1 MMMSIKSSNPLRLGL
16 SLLIILVAALSYWA
30 ASQQAAAQLKQ
41 ASISR
46 AEEKVLTISLALENL
61 VAAQYRHVEV
71 SASLTANRNS
81 LGRNLVSSN
90 TEGAHAAIKEVLD
103 QSLKDSGI
111 AFLEIIDRNEQV
123 VYRTNPSDA
132 PTDPTV
138 SWGAFEGLSGRNV
151 VSGAVESGL
160 LTVRASEPVYFS
172 KAVVGV
178 VTAGLRIT
186 PDILR
191 EITRNL
197 GADVALLSREGKI
210 LASNAESLERIDIQA
225 INEAFSQKLP
235 VYRSNDALQRM
246 RGYFPT
252 MLVDGA
258 YMLVIETTSDLPPVP
273 GSRYGMVILL
283 GVALL
288 GVALGMLGLSLIL
301 RPLAQVRQRVQTMAL
316 ELTGREIHSSTRCDI
331 GSVTDVLDALSEGL
345 ATRNAEMAAAGAK
358 AEAAMRA
365 KSQFIANMSH
375 EVRTPMNA
383 IVGMTHILSRSSE
396 DPGKRDKLG
405 VIRHA
410 ADQLMQLLN
419 NVLDLSRLD
428 ADQIHLEQTQFTLG
442 ALLRHLESLVSRR
455 AEAKGLKLVF
465 DIERSL
471 LDKVLVG
478 DALRLQQ
485 TLVNLVGNAI
495 KFTSKG
501 TVTVSVRLADEA
513 DSSLRLDFAVSDT
526 GIGIAPALLERIF
539 APFEQ
544 VDSFAARKFGG
555 SGLGLTISQRFVQ
568 LMGGKISVES
578 APDAGSRFSFSLQFG
593 KTQLLAEDLPRVE
606 LSGDEAE
613 KRLRADFR
621 GTRLLLADDDR
632 VNLVMVHELLRDVV
646 GFHLD
651 IAENGE
657 EAVQLAK
664 EHQYALIL
672 MDMQMPQMDGLEA
685 TRRIRQLPGYVFTP
699 IVAMTANAFAD
710 SNAQCAE
717 AGMNDFLA
725 KPVAPDL
732 LFVTLLKWLQTSVKH

>member
-1 MMMSIKSSNPLRLGL
+1 
-16 SLLIILVAALSYWA
+16 
-30 ASQQAAAQLKQ
+30 
-41 ASISR
+41 
-46 AEEKVLTISLALENL
+46 
-61 VAAQYRHVEV
+61 
-71 SASLTANRNS
+71 
-81 LGRNLVSSN
+81 
-90 TEGAHAAIKEVLD
+90 
-103 QSLKDSGI
+103 
-111 AFLEIIDRNEQV
+111 
-123 VYRTNPSDA
+123 
-132 PTDPTV
+132 
-138 SWGAFEGLSGRNV
+138 
-151 VSGAVESGL
+151 
-160 LTVRASEPVYFS
+160 
-172 KAVVGV
+172 
-178 VTAGLRIT
+178 
-186 PDILR
+186 
-191 EITRNL
+191 
-197 GADVALLSREGKI
+197 
-210 LASNAESLERIDIQA
+210 
-225 INEAFSQKLP
+225 
-235 VYRSNDALQRM
+235 
-246 RGYFPT
+246 
-252 MLVDGA
+252 
-258 YMLVIETTSDLPPVP
+258 
-273 GSRYGMVILL
+273 
-283 GVALL
+283 
-288 GVALGMLGLSLIL
+288 
-301 RPLAQVRQRVQTMAL
+301 
-316 ELTGREIHSSTRCDI
+316 
-331 GSVTDVLDALSEGL
+331 
-345 ATRNAEMAAAGAK
+345 
-358 AEAAMRA
+358 
-365 KSQFIANMSH
+365 
-375 EVRTPMNA
+375 
-383 IVGMTHILSRSSE
+383 
-396 DPGKRDKLG
+396 
-405 VIRHA
+405 
-410 ADQLMQLLN
+410 
-419 NVLDLSRLD
+419 
-428 ADQIHLEQTQFTLG
+428 LG

>member
-16 SLLIILVAALSYWA
+16 SLLILLVAALSYWA
-30 ASQQAAAQLKQ
+30 ASQQAAAELKQ
-41 ASISR
+41 ASTSR
-46 AEEKVLTISLALENL
+46 AEEKVLTISLALESL
-61 VAAQYRHVEV
+61 VAAQYRQVEV

-81 LGRNLVSSN
+81 LGRNLASRN
-90 TEGAHAAIKEVLD
+90 TEGARAAIKDVLG

-123 VYRTNPSDA
+123 IYRTNPSDA
-132 PTDPTV
+132 PTDPAI

-151 VSGAVESGL
+151 VSGAVEMGL
-160 LTVRASEPVYFS
+160 LTVRASEPVYFG
-172 KAVVGV
+172 KEVVGV

-186 PDILR
+186 PDILQ

-235 VYRSNDALQRM
+235 VYRSNAALQRM

-258 YMLVIETTSDLPPVP
+258 YMVVIETTSELPPVP
-273 GSRYGMVILL
+273 GNRYGMVISL

-316 ELTGREIHSSTRCDI
+316 ELTGLEIHPATRCDI

-717 AGMNDFLA
+717 AGMNDFLT